1 MPRRS
6 CWLHWTS
13 WGGALVGSNGIIISE
28 RFGASDQFERIFKIF
43 CRHLFELSTPFSL
56 LGLHFNAWL
65 ASWSCI
71 DGVDHHLPGW
81 QLWFLG
87 LLLGS
92 LLEFV
97 FLTDRR
103 YASSMFFN
111 LLLDFF
117 LQLTDLRLLL
127 FVIVKLRVL
136 VFFL

>member
-1 MPRRS
+1 M
-6 CWLHWTS
+6 
-13 WGGALVGSNGIIISE
+13 VGSNGIISSE
-28 RFGASDQFERIFKIF
+28 LFLSSEQFERNFRF
-43 CRHLFELSTPFSL
+43 FSRRHLFELSTPFSL

-87 LLLGS
+87 WLLGS

-117 LQLTDLRLLL
+117 LQLIDLRLLL